1 MCKALDL
8 WCIIFC
14 VQSEAKRY
22 RLEYALSAY
31 SLLKEINVDLYIPR
45 ELREWIDAN
54 RGEMSRQAFII
65 KFMFKIKEMDEMK
78 K

>member
-1 MCKALDL
+1 MCK
-8 WCIIFC
+8 
-14 VQSEAKRY
+14 SEAKRN

-31 SLLKEINVDLYIPR
+31 SPYEVFTKEKNVELYIPR
-45 ELREWIDAN
+45 DLREWIDAN

-65 KFMFKIKEMDEMK
+65 KFMFKVKEMDEMK

>member
-1 MCKALDL
+1 MYD
-8 WCIIFC
+8 IC

-22 RLEYALSAY
+22 RIDVRTFCVQSIQTE
-31 SLLKEINVDLYIPR
+31 NTVDLYIPR
-45 ELREWIDAN
+45 DLREWIDAN